1 MSPDWYAHQLC
12 RRVSAS
18 AVLIGC
24 ADGIQPKSMPILSAM
39 ITMLHTIISK
49 TALPRCTASKHLAV
63 TASGSLVFGLIECA
77 GPIAHQ
83 PAIFAVRIHTEEA
96 LTLKLES
103 ADSQAHL

>member
-1 MSPDWYAHQLC
+1 MPTL
-12 RRVSAS
+12 S
-18 AVLIGC
+18 AVI
-24 ADGIQPKSMPILSAM
+24 M
-39 ITMLHTIISK
+39 MLHTIISK
-49 TALPRCTASKHLAV
+49 TALPRCTALSLAV

-77 GPIAHQ
+77 GAIAHQ